1 MLDSSGERL
10 NLISS
15 GEWSDGLQRKGSNP
29 LSSTKVRWPSGP
41 RQVTANLY
49 NHQFE
54 SDSHLQVA
62 VKQQYQK

>member
-1 MLDSSGERL
+1 MLDSTGVRRD
-10 NLISS
+10 LISP

-54 SDSHLQVA
+54 SDSHLQ
-62 VKQQYQK
+62 